1 MSNCAPAIGSFVPL
15 GSSTTMLSVTV
26 SPGLASTVSIFQ
38 STAPSGSVVVEV
50 EVDVVDVVVLD
61 VVVVLPSTDVVVVTS
76 VVVVVV
82 VFLTMIAPSSRF
94 TLPVIS
100 LPLVS
105 LMKALDHLTGYSPSA
120 QSSGTV

>member
-50 EVDVVDVVVLD
+50 EVEVDVVEVH
-61 VVVVLPSTDVVVVTS
+61 VVLPIYDVVVVTS